1 VASKS
6 QVTAAGR
13 TLVRYINEGGAE
25 PDAAVLAAYRIAR
38 EWRSE
43 HSQPLALVTPGVR
56 NWLSQ
61 VAPTGVVAQR
71 LKRMPQ
77 IILKLNRFPSMRLPQ
92 MEDIAGCRAVVEH
105 PFEIDA
111 VAARIGAKW
120 DVQSISDYREDG
132 KPGTGYRALHYVV
145 VRRGRLVEIQ
155 LRTERQH
162 AWAEIVESTSDRL
175 HFALKDGQGPPELF
189 EYFRVVSDVLWA
201 QDHRRDPGEGLRAEL
216 ERARRQVRPYFTQ
229 SG

>member
-13 TLVRYINEGGAE
+13 TLVRYINEGDTE
-25 PDAAVLAAYRIAR
+25 PDAAVLAAYRIAS

-77 IILKLNRFPSMRLPQ
+77 IILKLDRFPSMRLPQ
-92 MEDIAGCRAVVEH
+92 MEDIAGCRAVVER
-105 PFEIDA
+105 PLEVEA

-132 KPGTGYRALHYVV
+132 KPGTGYRALHYIV

-162 AWAEIVESTSDRL
+162 AWSEIVESTSDRL
-175 HFALKDGQGPPELF
+175 QFALKDGQGPPELL
-189 EYFRVVSDVLWA
+189 EYFRLVSDVLWA
-201 QDHRRDPGEGLRAEL
+201 QDHGRDPGEGLRARL
-216 ERARRQVRPYFTQ
+216 ENASRQVRPYFTQ